1 MTLDQIK
8 EISDYS
14 KLNYK
19 FYEGYNLFPDI
30 VTYRNNVI
38 VDAIYKKNRTLCTEL
53 LLKIEDTFGIQEK
66 NYLNNEEL
74 QKYAFSEVFLNVFGI
89 YKCSIEEDDFFQKT
103 REISYMYISN
113 YEKFLNMKMLEQTII
128 DYFNGVKIE
137 DPKTVEDFMIYISQ
151 GDITTDEFFI
161 LTEKINQLED
171 SQYKET
177 LLEELD
183 KRLMGEENSNLEVMV
198 IESLLDNLLEAYRG
212 LFASICK
219 EIEYLNTTAMNAKFR
234 YEKEQLPYEKTDL
247 EYYGV
252 FGPNTKHYKT
262 LESSVEL
269 RESFY
274 DKNYIKN
281 GNKIVYCRGE
291 NATIFE
297 EDNKDLTEEE
307 TEALKNYY
315 NYIHKE
321 ILNVMLEM
329 RTFQLFDGISQKY
342 NLPESIYIKVNLI
355 KDIIRGIDSL
365 SSESLGQALVLL
377 SKLDELI
384 VAMRQLTKNFTPEN
398 MFNVRY
404 FFEHMPEYYSDN
416 YELLLNDLSSN
427 NDEQV
432 IRTILASGNTEVSAI
447 QQTSSLNA
455 IVGKESVS
463 LMGHI
468 QDLITSLK
476 DSLKGLKGNTLDI
489 VIGSFI
495 ISSIKEILQS
505 LKCLVKGLMYSLK
518 LIIGIIGGAFELL
531 KNLIIGFVDIL
542 RDFYSIVVG
551 VLATLYCMVTFI
563 ISGVSIA
570 IEKMGDLISSA
581 ISSWGDV
588 PSTSLTIGDYID
600 GALSY
605 IDANTD
611 YYLLKVE
618 DALSSD
624 NIKEAMDDI
633 VKSLGTPIIDLTS
646 NELTGKLSTIGKD
659 GGFFEYFLGLA
670 KDRSLLNISA
680 LIRTILEDTNL
691 SSEDKSKAYTILLEY
706 IKGCDDDL
714 NGNNDVFNTNLIAET
729 SANFISSL
737 TIDSDFCDKN
747 NPLASL
753 KNGLLGTKQQ
763 IEKLLNEEC

>member
-329 RTFQLFDGISQKY
+329 RTFQLFDRISQKY

-581 ISSWGDV
+581 ISAWGDV